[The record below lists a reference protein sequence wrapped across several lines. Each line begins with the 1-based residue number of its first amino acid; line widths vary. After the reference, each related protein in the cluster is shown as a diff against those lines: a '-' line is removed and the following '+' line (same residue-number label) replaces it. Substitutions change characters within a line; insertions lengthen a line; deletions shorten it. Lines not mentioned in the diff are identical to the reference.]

1 MSESNDSMDTGARDY
16 SGAQDQLAMA
26 LDTARAGEDRE
37 LGLRVR
43 EAGESFARCL
53 TGVIR
58 LVSIHDKDNQ
68 AFDAP
73 IAMLKSSVEDLIE
86 MLGTI
91 HLVMVES
98 QVYINDIRVRFQ
110 STDET
115 GADLGQA
122 FAVHKVGG
130 FSIHRPASDSEL
142 RIFIKHMSTKP
153 RENENPRKAFQFY
166 LEAQNIDFIELAPL
180 YKFRSSGGDDNAAAS
195 DYQRVY
201 SRSIDL
207 VSETWTNL
215 LSERVPNPLP
225 MRRLITDLIDMSKET
240 QDEQM
245 LTLAGD
251 EEAQEYVRHTLAV
264 SSLSILIGAAVGLP
278 DSSLSDLGVAA
289 MFHDIGYTM
298 GEQEMHQG
306 FEDHPVEAARVLL
319 KQRGFHEAKIRR
331 LLVALQHHQNFDSK
345 PAPTLFAKIV
355 RIADDYDTLTRQR
368 EDGPFMA
375 PPDALSLMY
384 GAAGS
389 FYDPALIQIFA
400 NKLGRYPPGSLL
412 QLNDGR
418 WALSVTGV
426 RSPEDFD
433 SPVCLVAREA
443 DGSFPEDEVEV
454 DLAEEP
460 NLWVADVIRP
470 VD

>member
-1 MSESNDSMDTGARDY
+1 MAEEVRDY
-16 SGAQDQLAMA
+16 SGAQDQLAKA

-73 IAMLKSSVEDLIE
+73 VAMLKGAVEDLIE
-86 MLGTI
+86 MLGAI
-91 HLVMVES
+91 HLVMVEG

-115 GADLGQA
+115 GADLGKA

-166 LEAQNIDFIELAPL
+166 LEAQKIDFIELAPL
-180 YKFRSSGGDDNAAAS
+180 YKFRSSGGGEHAAAN
-195 DYQRVY
+195 DYQKVY

-251 EEAQEYVRHTLAV
+251 EDAQEYVRHTLAV

-331 LLVALQHHQNFDSK
+331 LLVALQHHKNFDAE

-368 EDGPFMA
+368 SDGPFMA

-384 GAAGS
+384 GASGS
-389 FYDPALIQIFA
+389 FYDPALIQVFV

-418 WALSVTGV
+418 WVLSMTGV
-426 RSPEDFD
+426 RSPEDFE
-433 SPVCLVAREA
+433 SPLCMVAREA
-443 DGSFPEDEVEV
+443 DGSFPVDEVEV

-460 NLWVADVIRP
+460 SLWVAEVIRP

>member
-1 MSESNDSMDTGARDY
+1 MSELKDRLEETARDY
-16 SGAQDQLAMA
+16 SNAQDQLAMA

-73 IAMLKSSVEDLIE
+73 VAMLKRALEDLIE
-86 MLGTI
+86 MLGTL
-91 HLVMVES
+91 HLVMVEG

-115 GADLGQA
+115 GVDLERA
-122 FAVHKVGG
+122 FSRHRVGG
-130 FSIHRPASDSEL
+130 FSIHRAATDSEL
-142 RIFIKHMSTKP
+142 RTFIKHMSTKP
-153 RENENPRKAFQFY
+153 REEENPRKVFQFY
-166 LEAQNIDFIELAPL
+166 LEAQKIDFIDLAPL
-180 YKFRSSGGDDNAAAS
+180 YKFRTSGTENSAAPS
-195 DYQRVY
+195 DYQHVY

-207 VSETWTNL
+207 VAETWTNL
-215 LSERVPNPLP
+215 MSDRVPNPLP
-225 MRRLITDLIDMSKET
+225 MRRLITDLVDMSKET

-251 EEAQEYVRHTLAV
+251 EEAPEYVRHTLAV

-298 GEQEMHQG
+298 GEQEMLKG
-306 FEDHPVEAARVLL
+306 FEDHTVEAARVLL
-319 KQRGFHEAKIRR
+319 RQRGFHEAKIRR
-331 LLVALQHHQNFDSK
+331 LLVAMQHHENFDSK

-368 EDGPFMA
+368 KDGPFMA
-375 PPDALSLMY
+375 PPDALSLMV

-389 FYDPALIQIFA
+389 FYDPALIQIFV

-418 WALSVTGV
+418 WALSMTGV
-426 RSPEDFD
+426 RSPEDFE
-433 SPVCLVAREA
+433 SPLCLIAREA
-443 DGSFPEDEVEV
+443 DGSFPVEEVEV

-460 NLWVADVIRP
+460 GLWVADVIRP